1 MSTEAGASPLPPS
14 PTRRAITGSVSLF
27 VPAIPFAMVLGV
39 AIGESS
45 INNLVGWS
53 SSWIIFG
60 GASQLTLIT
69 ILAAGGAPLSAL
81 GAALAVNS
89 RHLMYSAAISSRFTD
104 QPRWFRWLAPYV
116 LIDQQFA
123 LTERLEYDAD
133 DWRRFYLTSG
143 AVFWTFWQTTVA
155 LGILLGPLVPASWG
169 LDFAVPLM
177 FLGLVV
183 VALNRMP
190 AVVAAVSGGVAA
202 WLFAGMPNNLGLLS
216 GGVVGVVIG
225 TLADRGDAGDGDK
238 AAERVALEAA
248 EDIADEFAHQEHP
261 VDGAVGGSADRPSA
275 GPPDGSP
282 GGPPDG
288 PAEGLEQ

>member
-1 MSTEAGASPLPPS
+1 
-14 PTRRAITGSVSLF
+14 
-27 VPAIPFAMVLGV
+27 MVLGV

-45 INNLVGWS
+45 INNFVGWS

-60 GASQLTLIT
+60 GASQLTLVT
-69 ILAAGGAPLSAL
+69 ILAAGGAPFSAM

-89 RHLMYSAAISSRFTD
+89 RHLMYSAALSSRFAD

-123 LTERLEYDAD
+123 LTEPLEDDAD
-133 DWRRFYLTSG
+133 DWRRYYLTSG
-143 AVFWTFWQTTVA
+143 AVFWTLWQTTVA

-190 AVVAAVSGGVAA
+190 ALVAAVSGGVGA
-202 WLFAGMPNNLGLLS
+202 WLFAGLPHNLGLLA
-216 GGVVGVVIG
+216 GGLVGVTIG
-225 TLADRGDAGDGDK
+225 TLVDRADESAGETDA
-238 AAERVALEAA
+238 EVA
-248 EDIADEFAHQEHP
+248 EDSAHDLAVQNLAEEFTGVDDE
-261 VDGAVGGSADRPSA
+261 V
-275 GPPDGSP
+275 
-282 GGPPDG
+282 
-288 PAEGLEQ
+288 EGTEP

>member
-1 MSTEAGASPLPPS
+1 M
-14 PTRRAITGSVSLF
+14 SLF
-27 VPAIPFAMVLGV
+27 VPAVPFAMVLGV

-45 INNLVGWS
+45 INNFVGWA

-69 ILAAGGAPLSAL
+69 ILAAGGAPFSAL

-89 RHLMYSAAISSRFTD
+89 RHLMYSAALASRFTD

-123 LTERLEYDAD
+123 LTEPLEDDAH
-133 DWRRFYLTSG
+133 DWRRYYLTSG
-143 AVFWTFWQTTVA
+143 AVFWTLWQTTVA
-155 LGILLGPLVPASWG
+155 LGIFLGPLVPDSWG

-190 AVVAAVSGGVAA
+190 AAVAAVSGGVGA
-202 WLFAGMPNNLGLLS
+202 WLFAGLPNNLGLLA
-216 GGVVGVVIG
+216 GGLVGVIVG
-225 TLADRGDAGDGDK
+225 TLADREGEDEAGGLRPIDRVPEHDDGDPSTPATHN
-238 AAERVALEAA
+238 AADRAA
-248 EDIADEFAHQEHP
+248 RDLAEHSAHDIAEEFTGL
-261 VDGAVGGSADRPSA
+261 DDLS
-275 GPPDGSP
+275 
-282 GGPPDG
+282 
-288 PAEGLEQ
+288 EGTEP